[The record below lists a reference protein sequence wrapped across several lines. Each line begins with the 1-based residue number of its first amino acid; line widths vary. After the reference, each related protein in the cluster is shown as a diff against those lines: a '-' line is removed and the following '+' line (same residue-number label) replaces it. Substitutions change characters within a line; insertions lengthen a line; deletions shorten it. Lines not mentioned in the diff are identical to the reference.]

1 MAEHAAQRHIT
12 VPNYVLPALEF
23 FARMGPAEAIVHG
36 ARRYTY
42 AETRAAVLAM
52 ATALSG
58 HGIHGDM
65 TVIAVTRNHPE
76 SIILQLALHL
86 LGCRTGFVPADQPH
100 GDQLGFIEDARADV
114 LIHDC
119 GLADELIGDALARAG
134 RPVLSLGPEEG
145 RPDLLAEM
153 VIAAAG
159 SQPDGER
166 ASAQAGHEPR
176 ALFSTDGTTGPP
188 KLVLHRQR

>member
-12 VPNYVLPALEF
+12 VPNYVLAALGF

-86 LGCRTGFVPADQPH
+86 LGCRTGFVPAGQPH
-100 GDQLGFIEDARADV
+100 RDQLSFIEDAGADV
-114 LIHDC
+114 LIHDS
-119 GLADELIGDALARAG
+119 GLADELIRDALARAD
-134 RPVLSLGPEEG
+134 R
-145 RPDLLAEM
+145 LAEM

-159 SQPDGER
+159 SQSDGEPAAAR
-166 ASAQAGHEPR
+166 SHEPQ
-176 ALFSTDGTTGPP
+176 ALFCTGGTTGPP
-188 KLVLHRQR
+188 KLVLHKQRF